1 MRVYSSTIRLLTLA
15 AFVGALA
22 CARNPEQ
29 EEGATPEEAAAARDT
44 ATDTLA
50 AQPDT
55 AADTLAAQRDT
66 AGGQAE
72 TPPGYQGMERDTTL
86 VPETEQTATDTFLQ
100 QQGQGQP
107 QDTAGYGG
115 LEKVD
120 TTGQAQPGQTD
131 TTGVTGDTTG
141 MRDTTGMTDTTGQS
155 TDTTGYNP
163 SQQQQ
168 DSVSR

>member
-1 MRVYSSTIRLLTLA
+1 MQGHSFTRYATLA
-15 AFVGALA
+15 ALVAVLA

-44 ATDTLA
+44 A
-50 AQPDT
+50 
-55 AADTLAAQRDT
+55 ADTLAAQRDT
-66 AGGQAE
+66 AADTLGQAE
-72 TPPGYQGMERDTTL
+72 TPPGYEGMERDTTL
-86 VPETEQTATDTFLQ
+86 VPPSEQTPTDTFLQ

-115 LEKVD
+115 LEKMD

-141 MRDTTGMTDTTGQS
+141 MRDTAGMTGDTTGQT

-163 SQQQQ
+163 SQQA
-168 DSVSR
+168 DSTGK

>member
-1 MRVYSSTIRLLTLA
+1 MQGHSFTRYATLA
-15 AFVGALA
+15 ALVAALA
-22 CARNPEQ
+22 CSRNPEQ
-29 EEGATPEEAAAARDT
+29 EEVATPEEAAAAR
-44 ATDTLA
+44 
-50 AQPDT
+50 DT

-66 AGGQAE
+66 AADTLGQAE
-72 TPPGYQGMERDTTL
+72 TPPGYEGMERDTTL
-86 VPETEQTATDTFLQ
+86 VPPSEQTPTDTFLQ

-141 MRDTTGMTDTTGQS
+141 MRDTAGMTGDTTGQT

-163 SQQQQ
+163 SQQA
-168 DSVSR
+168 DSIGK